1 MSNMS
6 SEERQ
11 KRRER
16 LAAQALESV
25 AKSEQFNFRVDSETI
40 KRLYKVAADQKKP
53 VGALV
58 REWVLERLNQEQMAP
73 SSAELMHEIHLLR
86 DQTLARLEALSRS
99 LAALNE
105 RSSSSSSSYT
115 VAEAPGKTC
124 RESHEPE
131 N

>member
-73 SSAELMHEIHLLR
+73 SSAELMQEIHLLR
-86 DQTLARLEALSRS
+86 DQTLARLEALSQS

-105 RSSSSSSSYT
+105 RSSSSSSYT

-124 RESHEPE
+124 RE
-131 N
+131 